1 MIKLSESQKEIIPLI
16 VEGKTNYQIAEKLNY
31 SVDKIK
37 KDLKGIYKF
46 YDIKGPAETKRAVL
60 VREIVKTEMTKLM
73 M

>member
-1 MIKLSESQKEIIPLI
+1 MKLTELQNEIVTLLIK
-16 VEGKTNYQIAEKLNY
+16 GKTNSQIAEALNY

-46 YDIKGPAETKRAVL
+46 YGIDGPAETKRAVL
-60 VREIVKTEMTKLM
+60 IREVVKTEMTKLM

>member
-1 MIKLSESQKEIIPLI
+1 MKLTELQQEIIPLL
-16 VEGKTNYQIAEKLNY
+16 VEGKTNAQIADKLNF

-46 YDIKGPAETKRAVL
+46 YGIDSSPETKRAVL
-60 VREIVKTEMTKLM
+60 IREIVKTEMTKLM